1 MTSLVGQRE
10 SLRLEVRD
18 EQGALTDATVV
29 LTLTRPDGTT
39 TQPAVDHPVAG
50 VYTAQVTYDQAGD
63 WLRVWQTTGVVVSV
77 DADQVHVVAPALRI
91 VSLAEVKEHGNITT
105 TASDRELLDFIG
117 TAQQM
122 IEHLVGATVPTTVTE
137 ILTASGSR
145 LWLTRA
151 PVIAV
156 ASVTPYAGTTPL
168 TPLAAGTWTLDP
180 ASGSLARPYGGWAA
194 RVEVVYR
201 AGRAPIPEAIRWA
214 AKELAIHLWRSTQTL
229 RGGRGRGAVDDQAA
243 AVGAGYGLPHRVE
256 DALGPF
262 LRAPAVA

>member
-1 MTSLVGQRE
+1 MTYVGQRE

-18 EQGALTDATVV
+18 EQGTLTDTTVA

-39 TQPAVDHPVAG
+39 STPTLDHPATG
-50 VYTAQVTYDQAGD
+50 VYVADVTWDQAGD
-63 WLRVWQTTGVVVSV
+63 WLRVWQTTGAIVSV
-77 DADQVHVVAPALRI
+77 DADQTHVVAPTLRI

-105 TASDRELLDFIG
+105 TANDRELLDFIG

-122 IEHLVGATVPTTVTE
+122 IEHMVGATVPTTVTE
-137 ILTASGSR
+137 TLTATGPR

-156 ASVTPYAGTTPL
+156 TLVTPYAGTTPL
-168 TPLAAGTWTLDP
+168 TPLAAGTWTVDP
-180 ASGSLARPYGGWAA
+180 ASGALVRPHGVWAGD

-229 RGGRGRGAVDDQAA
+229 RGGRGRGTADDQAA

-262 LRAPAVA
+262 LRAPVVA